1 MTVRSAGMEH
11 YRSTLATNAIAV
23 LGLVGAAHVLH
34 PGNYERT
41 GRQTRVVAIAREVPS
56 TPTIWTDPP
65 HRLHAS
71 EPAALMA
78 DSSTLLAHHPTIA
91 LPAGTRTFPRL
102 PGALV
107 PPVAERQHA
116 DGDPIGDLI
125 HNLDLD
131 RQS

>member
-1 MTVRSAGMEH
+1 MEH
-11 YRSTLATNAIAV
+11 YLSTHLTTAIAV

-41 GRQTRVVAIAREVPS
+41 DRQTRVVAVIREVPS

-65 HRLHAS
+65 RRLHAS

-78 DSSTLLAHHPTIA
+78 DSSTLLAHYPTIA

-102 PGALV
+102 SGALV

-125 HNLDLD
+125 RNLDLD
-131 RQS
+131 QQS

>member
-1 MTVRSAGMEH
+1 MTVRSSCMEH
-11 YRSTLATNAIAV
+11 YRSTLTTTAIAV

-41 GRQTRVVAIAREVPS
+41 HRQARVVAITREVLS

-65 HRLHAS
+65 RRLHAS

-78 DSSTLLAHHPTIA
+78 DSSTLLAHRPTIA

-107 PPVAERQHA
+107 PPVAERQPV

-125 HNLDLD
+125 HNLELD
-131 RQS
+131 QQS